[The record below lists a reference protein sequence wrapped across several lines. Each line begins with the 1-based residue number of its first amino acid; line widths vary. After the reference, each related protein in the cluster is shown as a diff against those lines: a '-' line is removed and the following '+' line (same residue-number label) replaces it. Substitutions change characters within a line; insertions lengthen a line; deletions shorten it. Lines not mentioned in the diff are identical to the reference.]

1 MCSQVRFIKDQF
13 GLPNHRV
20 FIFSAIEKIYPLVY
34 EFRKPKEKS
43 VNRRSNSGEGEEDF
57 VEYGGA
63 GTVRRGPLN
72 YRSIHKGRG
81 R

>member
-1 MCSQVRFIKDQF
+1 MMI
-13 GLPNHRV
+13 
-20 FIFSAIEKIYPLVY
+20 SAIEKIYPLVY

-63 GTVRRGPLN
+63 GTVRKGPLN